1 MREETEA
8 ATELTDEEL
17 SAIVDAVQ
25 SAVNTIYEILKPI
38 LKAAE
43 IALDY
48 INGIW
53 GDFMR
58 TLNPKVQHLA
68 LHAKSER
75 ARKKNRKRMWLEFQR
90 YCKEVQNE
98 KKMLSMPKEV

>member
-1 MREETEA
+1 MNEEQQNRTALTPEQVEA
-8 ATELTDEEL
+8 IQAVIDIIADILNP
-17 SAIVDAVQ
+17 IIDAV
-25 SAVNTIYEILKPI
+25 K
-38 LKAAE
+38 
-43 IALDY
+43 IAIDC

-53 GDFMR
+53 EGFMR

-68 LHAKSER
+68 IHAKSKR

-98 KKMLSMPKEV
+98 K

>member
-1 MREETEA
+1 MNEEQQNRTALTPEQVEA
-8 ATELTDEEL
+8 IQAVIDIIADILNPIIEAVKI
-17 SAIVDAVQ
+17 AIDC
-25 SAVNTIYEILKPI
+25 
-38 LKAAE
+38 
-43 IALDY
+43 

-53 GDFMR
+53 EDFMR

-68 LHAKSER
+68 IHAKSKR

-98 KKMLSMPKEV
+98 K